1 MSIHTIYPGD
11 AGESALARLG
21 AGETPMPLAPCIA
34 LDNGERCIP
43 QHHLQYSQ
51 TVETVSAILSEIEAL
66 DDMLLF
72 CGSDASGL
80 YLQVGVIGHDTY
92 DRALERPL
100 RIVYGR
106 KWRLESYTPTSEV
119 IQTALLAVKK
129 ACEHEVRELLVLHG
143 AGGKRA
149 TPFSTHGDLPLMAHY
164 PELVVGVEAA
174 QQAELP
180 ELPELQRWLAALRFD
195 GRAIQL
201 LEMQVRR
208 NGSVVLDLALADGGQ
223 GQAQRYG
230 FERTDLTVVLPAL
243 ERSALLHELMSA
255 LIQHSDRL
263 VDEQFRYRGLARF
276 SRALD
281 PWRIAQLS
289 IVTRTRGPAH
299 EAFEPLRQQANYEVD
314 RQRVPSLGA
323 GRLAEQNRQRLL
335 RAGPLGGYMPLE
347 WLIEEALRAGA

>member
-1 MSIHTIYPGD
+1 MRIHTIYPGD

-21 AGETPMPLAPCIA
+21 PGETPMPLAPCIA

-43 QHHLQYSQ
+43 QHHLLYSQ
-51 TVETVSAILSEIEAL
+51 SVETVSAILSEIEAL

-92 DRALERPL
+92 DRAPERPL

-106 KWRLESYTPTSEV
+106 KWRIESYTPSSEV
-119 IQTALLAVKK
+119 IQTALLAIKK
-129 ACEHEVRELLVLHG
+129 ACEHEVRELLTFHG
-143 AGGKRA
+143 ADGKRA

-164 PELVVGVEAA
+164 PELVADVGPRR
-174 QQAELP
+174 P
-180 ELPELQRWLAALRFD
+180 ELPELHQWLAALRFD
-195 GRAIQL
+195 GRAIRLEDMQL
-201 LEMQVRR
+201 RR
-208 NGSVVLDLALADGGQ
+208 NGSVVLDLALAEGGA

-230 FERTDLTVVLPAL
+230 FERTALTLVLPAL